1 MAAFQAADS
10 GKRFNFITRKIHGF
24 IIEISSKV
32 IDKMPDKTFR
42 QYDTVLASC
51 REVFMAKMHD
61 YGTAWRILRT
71 SSITDQ
77 IYIKASRIRSIEEKG
92 ANKVDEGIRPEF
104 VGMINYSVMALIQLE
119 LGAAEEP
126 HMDADIVGAQYNSY
140 LTMARNLMSDKNHD
154 YGEAW
159 RQMRISSLTDIILM
173 KLLRIKQIEDNKGL
187 TIMSEGLDANYLDII
202 NYSAFALIML
212 DFQNKAE

>member
-1 MAAFQAADS
+1 
-10 GKRFNFITRKIHGF
+10 
-24 IIEISSKV
+24 
-32 IDKMPDKTFR
+32 MPEKTFQ
-42 QYDTVLASC
+42 QYDSVIGSC
-51 REVFMAKMHD
+51 RKVFMAKNQD

-71 SSITDQ
+71 TSITDQ

-92 ANKVDEGIRPEF
+92 LSRVDEGIRPEF

-126 HMDADIVGAQYNSY
+126 HMDNDIIGAKYDSY
-140 LTMARNLMSDKNHD
+140 IATARELMADKNHD

-173 KLLRIKQIEDNKGL
+173 KLLRIKQIEDNNGL

-212 DFQNKAE
+212 DQQN

>member
-1 MAAFQAADS
+1 
-10 GKRFNFITRKIHGF
+10 
-24 IIEISSKV
+24 
-32 IDKMPDKTFR
+32 MPDKTFL
-42 QYDTVLASC
+42 QYDNVINSC
-51 REVFMAKMHD
+51 RKVFMAKMHD

-71 SSITDQ
+71 TSITDQ

-92 ANKVDEGIRPEF
+92 ENKVDEGIRPEF

-126 HMDADIVGAQYNSY
+126 HMDDSIVGARYDAFVA
-140 LTMARNLMSDKNHD
+140 MARNLMADKNHD

-173 KLLRIKQIEDNKGL
+173 KLLRIKQIEDNNGL
-187 TIMSEGLDANYLDII
+187 TLMSEGLDANYLDII

-212 DFQNKAE
+212 DHQN